1 MTADPIDVVA
11 EAIGEQFVDPRPFA
25 EDIVDALRSAGLLI
39 EGPTVEDVLSLLAER
54 MTKSYAALSNEALHC
69 VGRRESDRLAAKA
82 DGVALA
88 RSYVFDAWRGVS

>member
-54 MTKSYAALSNEALHC
+54 MTKSYAALSSEALHC

-82 DGVALA
+82 DGVARA